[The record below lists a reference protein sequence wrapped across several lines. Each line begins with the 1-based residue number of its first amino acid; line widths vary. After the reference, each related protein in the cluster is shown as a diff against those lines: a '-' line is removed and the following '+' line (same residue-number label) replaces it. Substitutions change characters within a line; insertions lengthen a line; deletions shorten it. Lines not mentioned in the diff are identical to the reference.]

1 MTLNV
6 NRSRRVRQI
15 AIGLGLALAVSTVGV
30 SGSSAAKVQAPTR
43 GGKVTMLIGDPMAQY
58 CPSDNGGNGSL
69 HTFRMVYEPLLEQT
83 AGGKLVPYLAS
94 SITSPDNKVW
104 TIAVRPGI
112 KFSNGEALDAD
123 AVRANIMVQRGLGAL
138 VGATIP
144 QASLKGAF
152 AGNILSVDKVDAMTV
167 KVTLSVPQSDY
178 PESLYASGRNS
189 MVAPAQLKSAKCST
203 VPIGTGPF
211 MVKGE
216 STANETVFVK
226 NPLYWR
232 NAPDGKALPYLDQIT
247 VKYVSEG
254 SQRSVAVRSGS
265 ATAASFS
272 SSVGSKQVAAIKA
285 DKKLK
290 LYTSPA
296 EYYTTS
302 WLNTS
307 IAPFNQ
313 KNCRVA
319 AAYALDPIKT
329 AKIGTKGL
337 DIPLDGLFAKGSK
350 MYVKSPYS
358 YNLAKAKEFFELCK
372 TDLKATSVAV
382 SIPAGTDS
390 ASKDYVQLSANQLKE
405 AGFNATVEQ
414 MLTAVQIDRAFTKN
428 NLQVNTLQVMEGVNT
443 SYWNTTFLKSTTNPP
458 GSPAT
463 AGLNAAVPNM
473 GAAYGGLGMGTIF
486 KLKIWPLLNLTKHTN
501 ATVDAAFFA
510 AQATTDAATMNA
522 KLKEGVKIIQDEA
535 YAIGGSALTYYYAAS
550 PKLKGIEDF
559 RLVEGA
565 KTQVVAN
572 WGFMW
577 TTAYL
582 TK

>member
-1 MTLNV
+1 MNQTSTKSGLF
-6 NRSRRVRQI
+6 RKLS
-15 AIGLGLALAVSTVGV
+15 IGLGLALAVSTIGV
-30 SGSSAAKVQAPTR
+30 SASSAAKVQAPTR
-43 GGKVTMLIGDPMAQY
+43 GGKATMLIGDPMAQY

-83 AGGKLVPYLAS
+83 LGGKLVPYLAS
-94 SITSPDNKVW
+94 SVTSTDNKVW
-104 TIAVRPGI
+104 TIAIRPGI
-112 KFSNGEALDAD
+112 KFSNGEDLNAD
-123 AVRANIMVQRGLGAL
+123 AVRMNIMVQRGLGAL

-152 AGNILSVDKVDAMTV
+152 GGNTQSVDKVDAMTV
-167 KVTLSVPQSDY
+167 KVTLSAPQRDY

-216 STANETVFVK
+216 STSSETVFVK

-232 NAPDGKALPYLDQIT
+232 NAPDGKKLPYLDQIT
-247 VKYVSEG
+247 VKYVAEG
-254 SQRSVAVRSGS
+254 SQRSVAVRSGA

-272 SSVGSKQVAAIKA
+272 SSVGSKQVAAIKK
-285 DKKLK
+285 DGKLT
-290 LYTSPA
+290 LLTSPA

-313 KNCRVA
+313 KNCRIA

-358 YNLAKAKEFFELCK
+358 YNLAKAKEFFALCK
-372 TDLKATSVAV
+372 TDLKVTSVAV
-382 SIPAGTDS
+382 SIPAGVDS
-390 ASKDYVQLSANQLKE
+390 ASKDYVQLGANQLKE
-405 AGFNATVEQ
+405 AGFDATVEQ

-428 NLQVNTLQVMEGVNT
+428 NLQVNTLQVMEGVDT

-458 GSPAT
+458 GSPTA
-463 AGLNAAVPNM
+463 AGLNAVVPNM
-473 GAAYGGLGMGTIF
+473 GAAYGGLGLGTIF
-486 KLKIWPLLNLTKHTN
+486 KFKIWPLLNLTKHTN
-501 ATVDAAFFA
+501 TTVDAAFFA
-510 AQATTDAATMNA
+510 AQAAADDATMNA
-522 KLKEGVKIIQDEA
+522 KLKEAVKIIQDEA
-535 YAIGGSALTYYYAAS
+535 YAVGGSALTYYYATS
-550 PKLKGIEDF
+550 PKLKGVGDF
-559 RLVEGA
+559 TLIEGA
-565 KTQVVAN
+565 RTQVVQN

-577 TTAYL
+577 SNAYL
-582 TK
+582 QK

>member
-1 MTLNV
+1 MNQTSTKSGLF
-6 NRSRRVRQI
+6 RKLS
-15 AIGLGLALAVSTVGV
+15 IGLGLALAVSTIGV
-30 SGSSAAKVQAPTR
+30 SASSAAKVQAPTR

-83 AGGKLVPYLAS
+83 IGGKLVPYLAS

-104 TIAVRPGI
+104 TIAIRPGI
-112 KFSNGEALDAD
+112 KFSNGEDLNAD
-123 AVRANIMVQRGLGAL
+123 AVRMNIMVQRGLGAL

-144 QASLKGAF
+144 TATLKGAF
-152 AGNILSVDKVDAMTV
+152 AGNILSVDKIDAMTV
-167 KVTLSVPQSDY
+167 KVTLSVPQRDY
-178 PESLYASGRNS
+178 PEALYASGRNS

-211 MVKGE
+211 MVQGE

-232 NAPDGKALPYLDQIT
+232 NAPDGKKLPYLNQIT
-247 VKYVSEG
+247 VKYVAEG
-254 SQRSVAVRSGS
+254 AQRSVAVRSGS

-272 SSVGSKQVAAIKA
+272 SSVGSKQIAAIKA
-285 DKKLK
+285 DGKLT
-290 LYTSPA
+290 LLTSPA

-313 KNCRVA
+313 KNCRIA

-337 DIPLDGLFAKGSK
+337 DTPLDGLFAKGSK

-358 YNLAKAKEFFELCK
+358 HDLAKAKQYYELCK
-372 TDLKATSVAV
+372 TDLKVTSVKV
-382 SIPAGTDS
+382 SIPAGVDS
-390 ASKDYVQLSANQLKE
+390 ASKDYVQLGANQLKE
-405 AGFNATVEQ
+405 AGFDATVEQ
-414 MLTAVQIDRAFTKN
+414 MLAAVQIDRAFSKN

-443 SYWNTTFLKSTTNPP
+443 SAWNTTFLKSTTNPT
-458 GSPAT
+458 GSPLA

-473 GAAYGGLGMGTIF
+473 GPAYGGLGMGTIY

-501 ATVDAAFFA
+501 PAVDAAFFA
-510 AQATTDAATMNA
+510 AQAATDDATMNA
-522 KLKEGVKIIQDEA
+522 KLKEAVNIMQEEA
-535 YAIGGSALTYYYAAS
+535 YAVGGAALTYYYATS
-550 PKLKGIEDF
+550 PKLKGVDEFTLI
-559 RLVEGA
+559 EGA
-565 KTQVVAN
+565 RTQVVQN

-577 TTAYL
+577 TNAYL
-582 TK
+582 QK